1 MFQTVPGI
9 SEFISRVRLCPEKP
23 AFAFLLTHFPH
34 FQFYPLTHYNF
45 TIMRK
50 STLSFLSAFLLL
62 GATHLS
68 AQNWVFGGNNL
79 TTNSRIGSNNGYS
92 VLFETGNN
100 EQGRVTP
107 QGQWG
112 FGTTVPNA
120 RVHVNALGTQ
130 DAFRVQTNGSTRL
143 LLNNAGN
150 LGIGTTTPSTR
161 FHVNRG
167 DGNAQ
172 LGLFSNA
179 STTGDRTALVDI
191 RSGDN
196 VTWRYGVGGT
206 GNRMGIVEGQFYIEP
221 AGLGTPAFSISQAG
235 RVGINT
241 ANALN
246 YMLNIKQSGSFG
258 YSLESTLG
266 ENWEHWVSANGN
278 LMLYANGGSR
288 GVFNVATGAYSATS
302 DARLKTDIQPMSS
315 MLDKINQ
322 LKPTT
327 YHFKTDDPANARTD
341 VPLEYGFLAQ
351 DVEKVFPSLVTH
363 EVNPERGLDTYMLN
377 YSGFGAIAIKGIQ
390 ELQQTIQDQRGE
402 INNLEARLATL
413 ETALKAITWGKLTGD
428 QPIDKKPNGVLL
440 EQNHPNNF
448 DKSTTIRYTIPAD
461 ANAYLM
467 LFDSEGNLVK
477 SVKAPAGG
485 KVELDANGLK
495 TGIYIYTLMVNGEP
509 AASRRMMVG
518 K

>member
-1 MFQTVPGI
+1 MQKI
-9 SEFISRVRLCPEKP
+9 
-23 AFAFLLTHFPH
+23 
-34 FQFYPLTHYNF
+34 
-45 TIMRK
+45 
-50 STLSFLSAFLLL
+50 TLSLLSGLLLL
-62 GATHLS
+62 GAAPLS
-68 AQNWVFGGNNL
+68 AQSWVVGGNNL

-92 VLFETGNN
+92 VIFETGNN

-107 QGQWG
+107 SGNWG
-112 FGTTVPNA
+112 FGTNGPNA
-120 RVHVNALGTQ
+120 RMHVNALGSQ
-130 DAFRVQTNGSTRL
+130 DAFRVQVNGLNRI

-167 DGNAQ
+167 DGNYR
-172 LGLFSNA
+172 LGLFSNS
-179 STTGDRTALVDI
+179 STSGDRTALIDM

-206 GNRMGIVEGQFYIEP
+206 GNALGIVEGQFYIERV
-221 AGLGTPAFSISQAG
+221 GLGTPSFSISQAG

-241 ANALN
+241 GNAFN
-246 YMLNIKQSGSFG
+246 YMLYIKQSGSFG
-258 YSLESTLG
+258 YSIESTLG
-266 ENWEHWVSANGN
+266 DNWEHWVSANGN
-278 LMLYANGGSR
+278 LMLYRNGFERGS
-288 GVFNVATGAYSATS
+288 FNGTTGAYAAVS

-315 MLDKINQ
+315 MLTKINA

-327 YHFKTDDPANARTD
+327 YHFKTDGPANATTD

-363 EVNPERGLDTYMLN
+363 QVDPERGLDTYLLN

-390 ELQQTIQDQRGE
+390 ELQQTIQDQRQE
-402 INNLEARLATL
+402 ITSLEERLATL
-413 ETALKAITWGKLTGD
+413 ETALKAITFGKLVGD
-428 QPIDKKPNGVLL
+428 QLIDKKSSGVLL

-461 ANAYLM
+461 ANAFLL
-467 LFDSEGNLVK
+467 LFDNEGNLVK
-477 SVKAPAGG
+477 SLKAPASG
-485 KVELDANGLK
+485 KVELNASGLK

-509 AASRRMMVG
+509 AASKRLMVA